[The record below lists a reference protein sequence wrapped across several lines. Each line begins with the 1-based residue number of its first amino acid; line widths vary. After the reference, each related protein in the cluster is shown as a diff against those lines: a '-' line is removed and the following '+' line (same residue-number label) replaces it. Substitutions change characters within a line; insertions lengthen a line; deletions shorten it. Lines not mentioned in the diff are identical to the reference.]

1 MFAGPGL
8 PQSSALSLARQAHLL
23 HALFVMCG
31 CVSVCTSSEHVRQM
45 HGTQLLAQQTAQT
58 PQTVG

>member
-8 PQSSALSLARQAHLL
+8 AQSSALSLALQAHLL

-31 CVSVCTSSEHVRQM
+31 CVSVCTSADHVRQM
-45 HGTQLLAQQTAQT
+45 HDITAFSST
-58 PQTVG
+58 DFTDSTNC